1 MGNLSGFVKRLRDIM
16 RNDAGINGDAQRI
29 EQIAWLLFLKVYDA
43 KEQDWEMDDS
53 DYCSIIPAPCC
64 WSNWAYDDK
73 SGSVMTGDTLLNFV
87 NNTLFPVLKGTDIKG
102 EDGTV
107 KIEGVRVTADTPIKK
122 AIVQTAFADA
132 NNYMKDGV
140 LLRQCINVIDD
151 LDLSDYDEIH
161 AFGEIY
167 ESILRELQS
176 AGSAGEYYTPR
187 AVTDFMARMIQPKI
201 GERMAD
207 FACGTGGFLTSW
219 LKEVES
225 QVRTT
230 DDRTAYSNSV
240 YGIEKK
246 QFPYML
252 CTTNMLLHD
261 VDYPR
266 VYHENSLMKNVR
278 DYKDNEK
285 VDFVLMNPPYG
296 GHEQDAIQVNFPSQ
310 IRNSETANLFIIEI
324 LYRLNPN
331 GRCGVILPDGFLQN
345 EDARLIKLKEKL
357 FKECK
362 VHTIIRLPG
371 SCFAPYTSIATN
383 LLFFDKTGSTTET
396 WFYRFDLP
404 RDCNF
409 SMKKNPI
416 TREKLVSID
425 EWWDNRIE
433 IRDERHEDSVI
444 ESWKSRCVTIEEIKS
459 SNYNLD
465 FCGFPMEEKIIQTPE
480 DALSFYIS
488 KREQLEK
495 KLDMAEHISNSSTQ
509 ETEAGGQQEV

>member
-29 EQIAWLLFLKVYDA
+29 EQIAWMLFLKVYDT

-53 DYCSIIPAPCC
+53 DYRSIIPEPCC

-246 QFPYML
+246 QFPYIL
-252 CTTNMLLHD
+252 CITNMLLHD
-261 VDYPR
+261 LDVPQI
-266 VYHENSLMKNVR
+266 YHGNSLLRNIL
-278 DYKDNEK
+278 DYTESDQFD
-285 VDFVLMNPPYG
+285 VVLMNPPYG
-296 GHEQDAIQVNFPSQ
+296 GNEKADVKNHFPADLAS
-310 IRNSETANLFIIEI
+310 SETADLF
-324 LYRLNPN
+324 
-331 GRCGVILPDGFLQN
+331 
-345 EDARLIKLKEKL
+345 
-357 FKECK
+357 
-362 VHTIIRLPG
+362 
-371 SCFAPYTSIATN
+371 
-383 LLFFDKTGSTTET
+383 
-396 WFYRFDLP
+396 
-404 RDCNF
+404 
-409 SMKKNPI
+409 M
-416 TREKLVSID
+416 
-425 EWWDNRIE
+425 
-433 IRDERHEDSVI
+433 SVI
-444 ESWKSRCVTIEEIKS
+444 
-459 SNYNLD
+459 
-465 FCGFPMEEKIIQTPE
+465 M
-480 DALSFYIS
+480 
-488 KREQLEK
+488 
-495 KLDMAEHISNSSTQ
+495 
-509 ETEAGGQQEV
+509 

>member
-29 EQIAWLLFLKVYDA
+29 EQIAWMLFLKVYDT

-53 DYCSIIPAPCC
+53 DYRSIIPEPCC

-246 QFPYML
+246 QFPY
-252 CTTNMLLHD
+252 
-261 VDYPR
+261 
-266 VYHENSLMKNVR
+266 
-278 DYKDNEK
+278 
-285 VDFVLMNPPYG
+285 
-296 GHEQDAIQVNFPSQ
+296 I
-310 IRNSETANLFIIEI
+310 
-324 LYRLNPN
+324 
-331 GRCGVILPDGFLQN
+331 
-345 EDARLIKLKEKL
+345 
-357 FKECK
+357 
-362 VHTIIRLPG
+362 
-371 SCFAPYTSIATN
+371 
-383 LLFFDKTGSTTET
+383 LLFQGVASRPAIPKA
-396 WFYRFDLP
+396 L
-404 RDCNF
+404 
-409 SMKKNPI
+409 KKAPHGHQ
-416 TREKLVSID
+416 TM
-425 EWWDNRIE
+425 
-433 IRDERHEDSVI
+433 
-444 ESWKSRCVTIEEIKS
+444 RCVHETVQR
-459 SNYNLD
+459 LT
-465 FCGFPMEEKIIQTPE
+465 FPIFSDTRDICSGVTSQP
-480 DALSFYIS
+480 
-488 KREQLEK
+488 
-495 KLDMAEHISNSSTQ
+495 
-509 ETEAGGQQEV
+509 

>member
-29 EQIAWLLFLKVYDA
+29 EQIAWMLFLKVYDT

-53 DYCSIIPAPCC
+53 DYRSIIPEPCC

-246 QFPYML
+246 QFPYIL
-252 CTTNMLLHD
+252 CITNMLLHD
-261 VDYPR
+261 LDVPQI
-266 VYHENSLMKNVR
+266 YHGNSLLRNIL
-278 DYKDNEK
+278 DYTESDQFD
-285 VDFVLMNPPYG
+285 VVLMNPPYG
-296 GHEQDAIQVNFPSQ
+296 GNEKADVKNHFPADLAS
-310 IRNSETANLFIIEI
+310 SETADLFMSVIM
-324 LYRLNPN
+324 YRLKKN
-331 GRCGVILPDGFLQN
+331 GRAAVILPDGFLFGTDN
-345 EDARLIKLKEKL
+345 AKVAIKKKL
-357 FKECK
+357 LSEFNL
-362 VHTIIRLPG
+362 HTVIRMPH
-371 SCFAPYTSIATN
+371 SVFSPYTSITTN
-383 LLFFDKTGSTTET
+383 ILFFDHTEPT
-396 WFYRFDLP
+396 KEIWFYR
-404 RDCNF
+404 
-409 SMKKNPI
+409 
-416 TREKLVSID
+416 
-425 EWWDNRIE
+425 
-433 IRDERHEDSVI
+433 
-444 ESWKSRCVTIEEIKS
+444 
-459 SNYNLD
+459 
-465 FCGFPMEEKIIQTPE
+465 
-480 DALSFYIS
+480 
-488 KREQLEK
+488 
-495 KLDMAEHISNSSTQ
+495 LDMPEGYKISPKPSP
-509 ETEAGGQQEV
+509 